1 MLFVSKCCF
10 SLKMNCVNDVVGRCA
25 FGVDTDVQNNPENIY
40 FKKVAEFFDGTSVL
54 DSFLYRAGE
63 IVPQIHVILG
73 KLFRLDTYTR
83 TLINTRILPL
93 ISSTAQLNELPITW
107 LLNRLHVIVERRQE
121 TPISR
126 IDLLHYMLQDTTKE
140 SIDVSN
146 ILSTFLEK
154 KIKSPRIR

>member
-1 MLFVSKCCF
+1 M
-10 SLKMNCVNDVVGRCA
+10 
-25 FGVDTDVQNNPENIY
+25 QNNPENIY
-40 FKKVAEFFDGTSVL
+40 FKKVAEFFDGASIL
-54 DSFLYRAGE
+54 DNFLYRAGE
-63 IVPQIHVILG
+63 IVPQIHLILG

-83 TLINTRILPL
+83 TLINTRLLPL

-126 IDLLHYMLQDTTKE
+126 IDLLHYMLQNTTKE

-146 ILSTFLEK
+146 ILSAF
-154 KIKSPRIR
+154 